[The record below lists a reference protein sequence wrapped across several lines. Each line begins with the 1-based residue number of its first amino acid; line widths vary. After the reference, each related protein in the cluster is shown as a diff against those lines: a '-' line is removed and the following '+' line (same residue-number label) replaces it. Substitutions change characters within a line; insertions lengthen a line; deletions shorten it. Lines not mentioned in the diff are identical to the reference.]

1 MFGGEILLGSK
12 EVRTGLLQ
20 MLQVQGQK
28 WVSLA
33 LRYSRQIGLLKE
45 TLPGRKP
52 PEETSACEGSCKRLY
67 FLARDHG
74 FIARRAAFMPSCLK
88 QQQADRS
95 SLRKNTAAEDAS
107 GGNLRMRAWTWRVLT
122 IGQRPASWLP
132 G

>member
-1 MFGGEILLGSK
+1 MNIFSTIIHFFYDFITFK
-12 EVRTGLLQ
+12 YR
-20 MLQVQGQK
+20 
-28 WVSLA
+28 
-33 LRYSRQIGLLKE
+33 
-45 TLPGRKP
+45 
-52 PEETSACEGSCKRLY
+52 
-67 FLARDHG
+67 G

-95 SLRKNTAAEDAS
+95 SLRKNTAEEDAS